1 MTASSTDRRPEQ
13 EPAEGGQPY
22 GTDTLLVVDDN
33 ASLAEML
40 ALQLEVAEGDRPA
53 FRVEI
58 AATAAEAKTLL
69 ARIQP
74 VLILCDMRLPD
85 GDGIELLPE
94 LKALGGEAPV
104 VIMTAH
110 GDMETTIR
118 AMKNGAF
125 DYLQKPF
132 DQDEVELVVLR
143 AIDLRR
149 HFRRAAVLAV
159 DTSAPHL
166 VNDIVAESRQMKAIV
181 KQIGKIAASKASVLI
196 QGESGTGKELIAR
209 VIHTYSSDE
218 AKPFVGINCSAIVDT
233 LLESELFGHEKGSF
247 TGAAN
252 TKFGKFELAED
263 GTIFLDEIAEM
274 SLPLQAKLLRVLQ
287 EREFERVGGVRR
299 LPLRARIVAATNR
312 DLEKEAAAGRF
323 REDLYQRL
331 KVVTVE
337 LPPLR
342 ERAGDIPKLT
352 QRLLQRIASRVG
364 KQTTRVSAELLEH
377 LQSLPWPG
385 NVREL
390 ENALTR
396 AVVLAPGEILL
407 PEHFPPPESA
417 GGVEAIRPE
426 GRKRVQTLA
435 EVEKEAILRALE
447 AAQGH
452 KGRACDLLGISRPT
466 LERKLERHGLAAP
479 RRRPPPTP
487 AIRVAEG

>member
-1 MTASSTDRRPEQ
+1 LTTRAQDHRPDED
-13 EPAEGGQPY
+13 PADAGPY

-33 ASLAEML
+33 RSLAEML

-58 AATAAEAKTLL
+58 ASTVAEARAHL

-94 LKALGGEAPV
+94 MKALGGEAPV

-159 DTSAPHL
+159 DTAAPHL
-166 VNDIVAESRQMKAIV
+166 VNDIVAESRQMKSIV
-181 KQIGKIAASKASVLI
+181 KQIGKIAASKATVLI

-218 AKPFVGINCSAIVDT
+218 PKPFVGINCSAIVDT

-312 DLEKEAAAGRF
+312 DLEREAAAGRF
-323 REDLYQRL
+323 REDLFQRL

-352 QRLLQRIASRVG
+352 QRLLQRIGARVG

-377 LQSLPWPG
+377 LQALPWPG

-396 AVVLAPGEILL
+396 AVVLAPGELLL
-407 PEHFPPPESA
+407 PEHFPPPEA
-417 GGVEAIRPE
+417 LEAPEARRAE

-435 EVEKEAILRALE
+435 EVEKEAILRALD

-452 KGRACDLLGISRPT
+452 KGRACELLGISRPT
-466 LERKLERHGLAAP
+466 LERKLERHGLSTP
-479 RRRPPPTP
+479 RRPHAPPS
-487 AIRVAEG
+487 IRVAEG